1 MLEAAIPP
9 GFRHLEPPYSAP
21 KIFLRQLAAR
31 ASRTVL
37 IATRNSSSMLRRAPT
52 SIRAIS
58 APARGAGGPS
68 ARAAARALS
77 AQPRPYEGP
86 YYFTPGGAFPLDDDR
101 NPPRGPGG
109 GGHPAAIALPEER
122 PSTEDAML
130 FPDPVAALDAA
141 AALRADQDAR
151 RLHADDDVAKAA

>member
-1 MLEAAIPP
+1 MLTAAPA
-9 GFRHLEPPYSAP
+9 R
-21 KIFLRQLAAR
+21 RAA
-31 ASRTVL
+31 L
-37 IATRNSSSMLRRAPT
+37 GATRNNAATLRRAPT

-68 ARAAARALS
+68 AAARALS

-86 YYFTPGGAFPLDDDR
+86 YYFTPGGAFPLGDDNDR
-101 NPPRGPGG
+101 NPRGPGG
-109 GGHPAAIALPEER
+109 GGGHPASIALPEER

>member
-1 MLEAAIPP
+1 MSTPRRLVD
-9 GFRHLEPPYSAP
+9 AP
-21 KIFLRQLAAR
+21 SGR
-31 ASRTVL
+31 AT
-37 IATRNSSSMLRRAPT
+37 
-52 SIRAIS
+52 
-58 APARGAGGPS
+58 
-68 ARAAARALS
+68 ARALS

-109 GGHPAAIALPEER
+109 GHPASIALPDPAR
-122 PSTEDAML
+122 PSNEDAML

>member
-1 MLEAAIPP
+1 ML
-9 GFRHLEPPYSAP
+9 GR
-21 KIFLRQLAAR
+21 RLAATGGR
-31 ASRTVL
+31 SGLTASR
-37 IATRNSSSMLRRAPT
+37 NSAASLRRAPT

-58 APARGAGGPS
+58 APARGAGGPT

-109 GGHPAAIALPEER
+109 GHPASIALPEER

>member
-1 MLEAAIPP
+1 M
-9 GFRHLEPPYSAP
+9 ST
-21 KIFLRQLAAR
+21 
-31 ASRTVL
+31 SR
-37 IATRNSSSMLRRAPT
+37 RS
-52 SIRAIS
+52 
-58 APARGAGGPS
+58 AGGPS
-68 ARAAARALS
+68 GRAGARALS

-109 GGHPAAIALPEER
+109 GHPASIALPEER

-151 RLHADDDVAKAA
+151 RLDDDVAKAA

>member
-1 MLEAAIPP
+1 ML
-9 GFRHLEPPYSAP
+9 GR
-21 KIFLRQLAAR
+21 RLAATGGR
-31 ASRTVL
+31 SGLTASR
-37 IATRNSSSMLRRAPT
+37 NSAASLRRAPT

-58 APARGAGGPS
+58 APTRGAGGLS

-109 GGHPAAIALPEER
+109 GHPASIALPEER

>member
-1 MLEAAIPP
+1 MSTPRRLVD
-9 GFRHLEPPYSAP
+9 AP
-21 KIFLRQLAAR
+21 
-31 ASRTVL
+31 S
-37 IATRNSSSMLRRAPT
+37 
-52 SIRAIS
+52 
-58 APARGAGGPS
+58 G
-68 ARAAARALS
+68 RAAARALS

-109 GGHPAAIALPEER
+109 GHPASIALPDPAR
-122 PSTEDAML
+122 PSNEDAML

>member
-1 MLEAAIPP
+1 MLA
-9 GFRHLEPPYSAP
+9 R
-21 KIFLRQLAAR
+21 LAAR
-31 ASRTVL
+31 GGRSGLTASR
-37 IATRNSSSMLRRAPT
+37 NSASALRRAPA

-68 ARAAARALS
+68 ARATARALS

-109 GGHPAAIALPEER
+109 GGHPASIALPDPAR
-122 PSTEDAML
+122 PSNEDAML

>member
-1 MLEAAIPP
+1 MLA
-9 GFRHLEPPYSAP
+9 R
-21 KIFLRQLAAR
+21 LAATGGR
-31 ASRTVL
+31 SGLTAS
-37 IATRNSSSMLRRAPT
+37 RNSSATLRTAPT

-86 YYFTPGGAFPLDDDR
+86 YYFTPGGAFPLGDGDDR

>member
-1 MLEAAIPP
+1 MS
-9 GFRHLEPPYSAP
+9 SA
-21 KIFLRQLAAR
+21 
-31 ASRTVL
+31 
-37 IATRNSSSMLRRAPT
+37 RRPAGAPQ
-52 SIRAIS
+52 
-58 APARGAGGPS
+58 PARG
-68 ARAAARALS
+68 LS

-86 YYFTPGGAFPLDDDR
+86 YYFTPGGAFPLGDGDDR
-101 NPPRGPGG
+101 NPRGPGG
-109 GGHPAAIALPEER
+109 GGHPASIALPEER

>member
-1 MLEAAIPP
+1 MLSIKMLALLGTPALALSPAVQGLSQRFGSKDTIIPCEP
-9 GFRHLEPPYSAP
+9 G
-21 KIFLRQLAAR
+21 
-31 ASRTVL
+31 
-37 IATRNSSSMLRRAPT
+37 PT
-52 SIRAIS
+52 
-58 APARGAGGPS
+58 GGPS
-68 ARAAARALS
+68 AAARALS

-86 YYFTPGGAFPLDDDR
+86 YYFTPGGAFPLGDGDDR

-109 GGHPAAIALPEER
+109 GGHPASIALPEER

-151 RLHADDDVAKAA
+151 RLYADDDVAKAA

>member
-1 MLEAAIPP
+1 ML
-9 GFRHLEPPYSAP
+9 GR
-21 KIFLRQLAAR
+21 RLAATGGR
-31 ASRTVL
+31 SGLTASR
-37 IATRNSSSMLRRAPT
+37 NSAASLRRGPT

-58 APARGAGGPS
+58 APARGAGGPG

-109 GGHPAAIALPEER
+109 GHPASIALPEER

>member
-1 MLEAAIPP
+1 MIV
-9 GFRHLEPPYSAP
+9 G
-21 KIFLRQLAAR
+21 RQLAAPAR
-31 ASRTVL
+31 RTAL
-37 IATRNSSSMLRRAPT
+37 GATRNIAATLRRAPT

-58 APARGAGGPS
+58 ALARGPGALSTP
-68 ARAAARALS
+68 AQPARALS

-86 YYFTPGGAFPLDDDR
+86 YYFTPGGAFPLGDGNDR

>member
-1 MLEAAIPP
+1 MFA
-9 GFRHLEPPYSAP
+9 
-21 KIFLRQLAAR
+21 RQLAAS
-31 ASRTVL
+31 ASCM
-37 IATRNSSSMLRRAPT
+37 AKSGSRNSRQALRRAPT

-68 ARAAARALS
+68 ARATARALS

-109 GGHPAAIALPEER
+109 GGHPASIALPEER

>member
-1 MLEAAIPP
+1 MLA
-9 GFRHLEPPYSAP
+9 R
-21 KIFLRQLAAR
+21 LAAR
-31 ASRTVL
+31 GGRSGLTASR
-37 IATRNSSSMLRRAPT
+37 NSAASLRRAPT

-109 GGHPAAIALPEER
+109 GGHPASIALPEER

-151 RLHADDDVAKAA
+151 RLDDDVAKAA

>member
-1 MLEAAIPP
+1 MLLLQKP
-9 GFRHLEPPYSAP
+9 GFRPLEAP
-21 KIFLRQLAAR
+21 RNAGNMLIGRQLAAR
-31 ASRTVL
+31 ASRTAL
-37 IATRNSSSMLRRAPT
+37 IATRNSPSLLRRAPT
-52 SIRAIS
+52 SIS
-58 APARGAGGPS
+58 SVSTPT
-68 ARAAARALS
+68 RALS

-86 YYFTPGGAFPLDDDR
+86 YYFTPGGAFPLGDGDDR

-109 GGHPAAIALPEER
+109 GGHPASIALPEER

>member
-1 MLEAAIPP
+1 MLARVIAAPA
-9 GFRHLEPPYSAP
+9 RRSA
-21 KIFLRQLAAR
+21 L
-31 ASRTVL
+31 S
-37 IATRNSSSMLRRAPT
+37 ATRNSPAVPRRAQT

-109 GGHPAAIALPEER
+109 GHPASIALPDPAR
-122 PSTEDAML
+122 PSNEDAML

>member
-1 MLEAAIPP
+1 ML
-9 GFRHLEPPYSAP
+9 GR
-21 KIFLRQLAAR
+21 RLAATGGR
-31 ASRTVL
+31 SGLTASRNSTV
-37 IATRNSSSMLRRAPT
+37 ALRRAPT

-68 ARAAARALS
+68 ARATARALS

-109 GGHPAAIALPEER
+109 GGHPASIALPEER

>member
-1 MLEAAIPP
+1 MSTPRRLVD
-9 GFRHLEPPYSAP
+9 AP
-21 KIFLRQLAAR
+21 
-31 ASRTVL
+31 S
-37 IATRNSSSMLRRAPT
+37 
-52 SIRAIS
+52 
-58 APARGAGGPS
+58 G
-68 ARAAARALS
+68 RAAARALS

>member
-1 MLEAAIPP
+1 MLA
-9 GFRHLEPPYSAP
+9 
-21 KIFLRQLAAR
+21 RQLAAS
-31 ASRTVL
+31 ASCM
-37 IATRNSSSMLRRAPT
+37 AKSGSRNSRQALRRAPT

-68 ARAAARALS
+68 ARATARALS

-109 GGHPAAIALPEER
+109 GHPASIALPDPAR
-122 PSTEDAML
+122 PSNEDAML

-151 RLHADDDVAKAA
+151 RLADDDVAKAA

>member
-1 MLEAAIPP
+1 MLARLVAAPA
-9 GFRHLEPPYSAP
+9 RRSA
-21 KIFLRQLAAR
+21 L
-31 ASRTVL
+31 S
-37 IATRNSSSMLRRAPT
+37 ATRNSAVALRRAPT
-52 SIRAIS
+52 SIRALS
-58 APARGAGGPS
+58 TPAGGPT
-68 ARAAARALS
+68 ARAVARALS

-109 GGHPAAIALPEER
+109 GHPASIALPVPAR
-122 PSTEDAML
+122 PSNEDAML

>member
-1 MLEAAIPP
+1 MLTAAPA
-9 GFRHLEPPYSAP
+9 R
-21 KIFLRQLAAR
+21 RAA
-31 ASRTVL
+31 L
-37 IATRNSSSMLRRAPT
+37 GATRNTAATLRRAST

-58 APARGAGGPS
+58 TPTRGPGAPSTPS
-68 ARAAARALS
+68 QPARALS

-86 YYFTPGGAFPLDDDR
+86 YYFTPGGAFPLGDGNDR

-109 GGHPAAIALPEER
+109 GGHPASIALPEER

-130 FPDPVAALDAA
+130 FPDPVAALEAA

-151 RLHADDDVAKAA
+151 RLGTDDDVAHAA

>member
-1 MLEAAIPP
+1 MIGRFVATTGGRSVLT
-9 GFRHLEPPYSAP
+9 
-21 KIFLRQLAAR
+21 
-31 ASRTVL
+31 ASR
-37 IATRNSSSMLRRAPT
+37 NSTAALSRGPT

-58 APARGAGGPS
+58 APARGAGGPT

-109 GGHPAAIALPEER
+109 GHPAAIALPEER

-130 FPDPVAALDAA
+130 FPDPVAALEAA
-141 AALRADQDAR
+141 AALRADQATR
-151 RLHADDDVAKAA
+151 RLRANDDEVAKAA

>member
-1 MLEAAIPP
+1 MIARLTAAP
-9 GFRHLEPPYSAP
+9 
-21 KIFLRQLAAR
+21 AR
-31 ASRTVL
+31 RSTL
-37 IATRNSSSMLRRAPT
+37 SATRNSPAALRRAPT

-109 GGHPAAIALPEER
+109 GHPASIALPDPAR
-122 PSTEDAML
+122 PSNEDAML

>member
-1 MLEAAIPP
+1 ML
-9 GFRHLEPPYSAP
+9 GR
-21 KIFLRQLAAR
+21 RLAATGGR
-31 ASRTVL
+31 SVLTASR
-37 IATRNSSSMLRRAPT
+37 NSTAALRRAPT

-68 ARAAARALS
+68 ARATARALS

-86 YYFTPGGAFPLDDDR
+86 YYFTPGGAYPLDDDR

-109 GGHPAAIALPEER
+109 GGHPASIALPEER

>member
-1 MLEAAIPP
+1 ML
-9 GFRHLEPPYSAP
+9 GR
-21 KIFLRQLAAR
+21 LAATGGR
-31 ASRTVL
+31 SGLTASRNSTV
-37 IATRNSSSMLRRAPT
+37 ALRRAPT

-151 RLHADDDVAKAA
+151 RLDDDVAKAA

>member
-1 MLEAAIPP
+1 ML
-9 GFRHLEPPYSAP
+9 GR
-21 KIFLRQLAAR
+21 RLAATGGR
-31 ASRTVL
+31 SGLTASR
-37 IATRNSSSMLRRAPT
+37 NSAASLRRAPT

-109 GGHPAAIALPEER
+109 GHPASIALPEER

>member
-1 MLEAAIPP
+1 ML
-9 GFRHLEPPYSAP
+9 GR
-21 KIFLRQLAAR
+21 RLAATGGR
-31 ASRTVL
+31 SGLTASR
-37 IATRNSSSMLRRAPT
+37 NSAASLRRAPT

-58 APARGAGGPS
+58 APTRGAGGLS
-68 ARAAARALS
+68 ARAATRALS

-86 YYFTPGGAFPLDDDR
+86 YYFTPGGAFPLGDGNDR

>member
-1 MLEAAIPP
+1 MS
-9 GFRHLEPPYSAP
+9 G
-21 KIFLRQLAAR
+21 AR
-31 ASRTVL
+31 RPAG
-37 IATRNSSSMLRRAPT
+37 ATQPV
-52 SIRAIS
+52 
-58 APARGAGGPS
+58 
-68 ARAAARALS
+68 RALS

-86 YYFTPGGAFPLDDDR
+86 YYFTPGGAFPLGGGDDR

-151 RLHADDDVAKAA
+151 RLDDDVAKAA

>member
-1 MLEAAIPP
+1 ML
-9 GFRHLEPPYSAP
+9 G
-21 KIFLRQLAAR
+21 RQLAATGGR
-31 ASRTVL
+31 SVLTASR
-37 IATRNSSSMLRRAPT
+37 NSTAALRRAPT

-58 APARGAGGPS
+58 APARGAGGPT

-109 GGHPAAIALPEER
+109 GGHPASIALPEER

>member
-1 MLEAAIPP
+1 MIASLVAAPA
-9 GFRHLEPPYSAP
+9 RRSA
-21 KIFLRQLAAR
+21 L
-31 ASRTVL
+31 S
-37 IATRNSSSMLRRAPT
+37 ATRNSAVALRRAST
-52 SIRAIS
+52 SIRAMS
-58 APARGAGGPS
+58 TSRRSAGGPS
-68 ARAAARALS
+68 ACAGARALS

-109 GGHPAAIALPEER
+109 GGHPASIALPEER

-130 FPDPVAALDAA
+130 FPDPVAALEAA

-151 RLHADDDVAKAA
+151 RLGTDDDVAHAA

>member
-1 MLEAAIPP
+1 MLARFIAAP
-9 GFRHLEPPYSAP
+9 
-21 KIFLRQLAAR
+21 AR
-31 ASRTVL
+31 RSTL
-37 IATRNSSSMLRRAPT
+37 SATRNSTAALSRGPT

-58 APARGAGGPS
+58 APTRGAGGLS

-109 GGHPAAIALPEER
+109 GHPASIALPDPAR
-122 PSTEDAML
+122 PSNEDAML